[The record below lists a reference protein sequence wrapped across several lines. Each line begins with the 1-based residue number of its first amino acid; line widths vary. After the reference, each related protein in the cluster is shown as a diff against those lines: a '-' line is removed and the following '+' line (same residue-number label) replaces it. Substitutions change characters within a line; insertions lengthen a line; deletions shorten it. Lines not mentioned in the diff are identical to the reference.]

1 MFAGFTLPPFLL
13 LATATATVA
22 TQASGF
28 LYVSSYSGNTTTLDL
43 SAACSAGGCG
53 GAIIPGVPLLRTV
66 SSTNGC
72 AGSPSWL
79 TLDRTKPVL
88 FCVDEGLT
96 TAKGSLSSF
105 ATSAHGDLRR
115 LDKVSTL
122 GGPVSGVMYGK
133 GQKRGLAVAHYSPG
147 ALTTWDVSD
156 PSHLSLV
163 QTDQYKIARPGP
175 NPDRQGASHAHEAF
189 LDPTGSFILVP
200 DLGADKIHVYA
211 IRKPTD
217 LKLTALPPIRVKPGS
232 GPRHITFAVRH
243 GKTFMYLV
251 TELANTIIGY
261 QVTYRRASVQFRE
274 LFTIGT
280 HGAGNPVPSGA
291 AAAEIAVSPDA
302 NFLIVSSRNENTL
315 SIPNFDPKNS
325 TRIISDPLINFSIDG
340 DTGTL
345 TKIQQVPCGGRFPRQ
360 FSINRAGTLLAV
372 AQQSDGRVVLIDRD
386 VETGRLGKFAA
397 YANIPGQVTSVIF
410 DEDS

>member
-53 GAIIPGVPLLRTV
+53 GAITSGVPLLRTV

-133 GQKRGLAVAHYSPG
+133 GQKRGLAVAH
-147 ALTTWDVSD
+147 
-156 PSHLSLV
+156 
-163 QTDQYKIARPGP
+163 
-175 NPDRQGASHAHEAF
+175 
-189 LDPTGSFILVP
+189 
-200 DLGADKIHVYA
+200 
-211 IRKPTD
+211 
-217 LKLTALPPIRVKPGS
+217 
-232 GPRHITFAVRH
+232 
-243 GKTFMYLV
+243 
-251 TELANTIIGY
+251 
-261 QVTYRRASVQFRE
+261 
-274 LFTIGT
+274 
-280 HGAGNPVPSGA
+280 
-291 AAAEIAVSPDA
+291 
-302 NFLIVSSRNENTL
+302 
-315 SIPNFDPKNS
+315 
-325 TRIISDPLINFSIDG
+325 
-340 DTGTL
+340 
-345 TKIQQVPCGGRFPRQ
+345 
-360 FSINRAGTLLAV
+360 
-372 AQQSDGRVVLIDRD
+372 
-386 VETGRLGKFAA
+386 
-397 YANIPGQVTSVIF
+397 
-410 DEDS
+410 